1 LSGVRKSERIALRRQ
16 LGSQREVAGLIGVT
30 RETVSRYERDPT
42 APRMYELSLMYL
54 RHQMGEKQK
63 PRD

>member
-1 LSGVRKSERIALRRQ
+1 VKKAERIALRRQ
-16 LGSQREVAGLIGVT
+16 LGSQEQVAGLVGVA
-30 RETVSRYERDPT
+30 RETLNRYERGPT